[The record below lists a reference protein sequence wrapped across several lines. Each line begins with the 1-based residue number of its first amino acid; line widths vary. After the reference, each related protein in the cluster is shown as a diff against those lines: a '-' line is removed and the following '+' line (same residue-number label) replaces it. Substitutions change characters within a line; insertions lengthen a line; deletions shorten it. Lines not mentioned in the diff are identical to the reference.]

1 LPFAF
6 LLLTLMSDVSLLL
19 KAYYEALYER
29 IDANRQLLVVKA
41 EVLLSQEITRAGYK
55 AFDGD
60 KFSAYLEAAVAF
72 IDERIELYNPF
83 GMQYLFDRSRAKEG
97 FDLEMKLNWYDSRI
111 EFDDLVEAA
120 RQKLDVMDD
129 QSNLQDAAIELIKE
143 QGAFPDRSIIASYQV
158 APALNKLPD
167 YIVAQAIEQIL

>member
-1 LPFAF
+1 
-6 LLLTLMSDVSLLL
+6 MNDVTLLL

-41 EVLLSQEITRAGYK
+41 EDLLTQEIVAAGYK

-60 KFSAYLEAAVAF
+60 KFSAYLDAAIAF

-83 GMQYLFDRSRAKEG
+83 GMQYLYDRSRAKEG
-97 FDLEMKLNWYDSRI
+97 FEMEMKLNWYDSRA
-111 EFDDLVEAA
+111 EFEDLVEAA
-120 RQKLDVMDD
+120 RQKLDILDD
-129 QSNLQDAAIELIKE
+129 RPDLHEAATELIKE
-143 QGAFPDRSIIASYQV
+143 QGAFPDRSIIAAYQV